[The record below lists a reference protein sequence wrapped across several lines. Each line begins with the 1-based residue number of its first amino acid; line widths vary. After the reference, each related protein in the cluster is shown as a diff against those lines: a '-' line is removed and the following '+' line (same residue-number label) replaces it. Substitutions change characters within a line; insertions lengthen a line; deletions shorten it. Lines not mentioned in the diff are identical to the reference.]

1 MNNGNVP
8 NQEMVIT
15 NAAQLLMLRRRP
27 ISHLVSDAN
36 RVGLSWAVG
45 SGAINL
51 LKADLRVKLEQNLS
65 PELME
70 LLNESCGHTTPSG
83 NKMHFHIYMVSSSF

>member
-1 MNNGNVP
+1 MRF
-8 NQEMVIT
+8 EVIA

-27 ISHLVSDAN
+27 ISNPVSDAG

-45 SGAINL
+45 SGAIDL
-51 LKADLRVKLEQNLS
+51 VKADIHVKLEQNRS

-70 LLNESCGHTTPSG
+70 LLNESCGHMTPSG
-83 NKMHFHIYMVSSSF
+83 HKMHFHITTVSSGF

>member
-1 MNNGNVP
+1 MRF
-8 NQEMVIT
+8 EVIT

-27 ISHLVSDAN
+27 ISHPVSVAG

-45 SGAINL
+45 SGTIDL
-51 LKADLRVKLEQNLS
+51 VKADIHVKLEQNLS

-70 LLNESCGHTTPSG
+70 LLNESFGHTTPSG
-83 NKMHFHIYMVSSSF
+83 NKMHFHISMVSSSF